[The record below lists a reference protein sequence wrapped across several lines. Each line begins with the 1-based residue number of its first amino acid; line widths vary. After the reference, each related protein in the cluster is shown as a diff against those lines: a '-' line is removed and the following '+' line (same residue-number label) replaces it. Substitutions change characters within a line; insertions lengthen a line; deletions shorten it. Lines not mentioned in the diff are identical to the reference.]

1 MGIKLWATN
10 ELLTS
15 SDVNT
20 YLMKQA
26 LITCTS
32 GTRPSSPVTGM
43 HIYETDSTA
52 FLKWNGSFWEPIASS
67 RHAYTPTLTAA
78 TTNPTLGTG
87 SVSNGWWNYE
97 PGPAISLNFFIKFGS
112 SGLNPGSGTYSV
124 SLPGGITSSNVYG
137 TGHVAV
143 GSIQIAD
150 SSSGAFQPG
159 SVFVSASSTTLGLVG
174 TAPVSNSS
182 PWTWAAGDYLSGS
195 AIIPI

>member
-1 MGIKLWATN
+1 MGFKLWATN

-15 SDVNT
+15 SDLNT
-20 YLMKQA
+20 YLAKQV
-26 LITCTS
+26 IVVCTS
-32 GTRPSSPVTGM
+32 GTHPSSPPTGM
-43 HIYETDSTA
+43 HIYETDSKTL
-52 FLKWNGSFWEPIASS
+52 LKWNGGAWEPVTGT
-67 RHAYTPTLTAA
+67 RGTYTPSLTAA

-87 SVSNGWWNYE
+87 SVAQGWWNWE
-97 PGPAISLNFFIKFGS
+97 PGSSISLNFFIKFGT

-124 SLPGGITSSNVYG
+124 SLPPGITSSNVYG

-159 SVFVSASSTTLGLVG
+159 SVFVPPSSTTLGLVG